1 MKGAAAKVLVFGAL
15 ALAVLGMTYGLVYAV
30 FVEHQTLD
38 VLGGSLTTAFVK
50 GTQRDLPAAQSSIDA
65 YARQAYI
72 YVRQVDAHSHWIGL
86 AMILFVLGIAFD
98 RVGLSQGWK
107 LALACALLGGAF
119 VFPLG
124 VLMQTWMPGELPRV
138 VAAGGAT
145 GVTVGM
151 AGAAWGF
158 SRAQ

>member
-1 MKGAAAKVLVFGAL
+1 MSPARKILVYGGL
-15 ALAVLGMTYGLVYAV
+15 ALAILGMSYGLVYAV

-38 VLGGSLTTAFVK
+38 GLGGTLTTAFVK
-50 GTQRDLPAAQSSIDA
+50 GAERDLPGAQSSIDA
-65 YARQAYI
+65 YAHNAYV

-86 AMILFVLGIAFD
+86 AMILIVLGIAFD
-98 RVGLSQGWK
+98 RVGASEGWRVAFA
-107 LALACALLGGAF
+107 LALLLGAI

-124 VLMQTWMPGELPRV
+124 VLMQTWMSGVVPRV
-138 VAAGGAT
+138 MAAAGAAS
-145 GVTVGM
+145 VTAGM

>member
-1 MKGAAAKVLVFGAL
+1 MSRPRKLLIFGGL
-15 ALAVLGMTYGLVYAV
+15 ALATLGMAYGLLYAV

-38 VLGGSLTTAFVK
+38 KLGGSLATAFVK
-50 GTQRDLPAAQSSIDA
+50 GAEHDLPAAQSSIDV
-65 YARQAYI
+65 YAHNSYV

-86 AMILFVLGIAFD
+86 AMILIVLGIAFD
-98 RVGLSQGWK
+98 AVRFSEGWRF
-107 LALACALLGGAF
+107 ALAAALVAGAA

-124 VLMQTWMPGELPRV
+124 VLMQTWMSGPMPRV
-138 VAAGGAT
+138 VAALGAA
-145 GVTVGM
+145 GVTAGM